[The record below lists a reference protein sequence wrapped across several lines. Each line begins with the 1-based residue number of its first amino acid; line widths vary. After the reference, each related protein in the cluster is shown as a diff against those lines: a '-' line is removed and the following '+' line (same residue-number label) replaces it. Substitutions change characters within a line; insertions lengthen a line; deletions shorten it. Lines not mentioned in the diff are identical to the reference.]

1 MEDARLLSLFYLFMI
16 DDWGPKT
23 QEVKDNKLSC
33 QPGKELHLRIRS
45 NTFGSK
51 AIFLGTKIQINKI
64 SNELCYKY
72 L

>member
-51 AIFLGTKIQINKI
+51 AIFFTNK
-64 SNELCYKY
+64 
-72 L
+72 